1 MQRSV
6 TTATNTRKGCDDR
19 RASATRLLMILVVA
33 LLGLGWLQS
42 ARGAALVQTA
52 DIEIMGA
59 PSLRREAETL
69 LVVFPEIRE
78 DLHRAT
84 GWELR
89 SRPRVYLTSDP
100 KLFERMTGSRFISAF
115 AVPADFLVAMLVD
128 GPRSNPALM
137 RGILTHELC
146 HLLLHEN
153 VEDALLPKWLD
164 EGLCQWVSGSLG
176 EMLSGAAVNRIDLD
190 LAGRAI
196 PLRELSARFP
206 PDGDGLLLAYAV
218 SRSFVEYLVGRF
230 GVEGLHGVL
239 YRLKDGSPVEESVL
253 LSLDSSLEH
262 LEEEWLETLR
272 GGAAWLSWLSRHFY
286 DLLFFTMAL
295 LAAAAAMRLVVR
307 RRRRLAEMEDLEEEE

>member
-1 MQRSV
+1 MTV
-6 TTATNTRKGCDDR
+6 TPKTKVSKDRTVSTA
-19 RASATRLLMILVVA
+19 RLLMILVVS
-33 LLGLGWLQS
+33 LVGLVWLQS
-42 ARGAALVQTA
+42 ARGAALVQTE
-52 DIEIMGA
+52 DIEIVG
-59 PSLRREAETL
+59 PRSLRREAETL

-78 DLHRAT
+78 DLRRAT

-89 SRPRVYLTSDP
+89 SRPRVYLTSDQH
-100 KLFERMTGSRFISAF
+100 LFERMTGSRFISAF

-164 EGLCQWVSGSLG
+164 EGVCQWVSGSLG
-176 EMLSGAAVNRIDLD
+176 EILSGAAVNRIDLD

-206 PDGDGLLLAYAV
+206 PDGDGQLLAYAV

-230 GVEGLHGVL
+230 GVEGLRGVL
-239 YRLKDGSPVEESVL
+239 NRLKEGSPVEEAVIFSL
-253 LSLDSSLEH
+253 DLSLDH
-262 LEEEWLETLR
+262 VEEEWLESLQ
-272 GGAAWLSWLSRHFY
+272 GGAAWLSWLGRHFY

-295 LAAAAAMRLVVR
+295 LAVAAAMRLVVR
-307 RRRRLAEMEDLEEEE
+307 RRTRLAEMGDLEEEE